1 VIGRLKRG
9 SEIDGFRLLE
19 KIHEGGMALIYR
31 VSKVGIDLPL
41 IMKIPKLEF
50 GDHPACYIGFEV
62 EQMILETLSGPHVP
76 RFVGNGDLAADPY
89 IVMEYIEGP
98 SLNQSA
104 RRAPLPAAETAR
116 LTAAL
121 ASAIHDL
128 HRQDVVHLDVKPEN
142 VLFRPTGEAV
152 LIDFGLSHH
161 GRLPD
166 LVEEEFHMPV
176 GTSAYISPEQVMGI
190 RCDPRSDI
198 FALGV
203 IIYQLAT
210 GRLPFGEPVTRSGF
224 RKRLYLDPAPPR
236 SITPDTPQWLQEIC
250 LHCLEVKIQ
259 NRYATAAQ
267 VAHDLVHTDQVTLG
281 ERGARLKTEGFLTT
295 AGRWLDSLR
304 IEPEPCPP
312 PSAHIASTP
321 HILVALDTN
330 HVDERMFQALR
341 EAVNRAMIAEQD
353 YRITCVMV
361 EEPSILTEE
370 EPGRELANSLHTQRL
385 MELRH
390 WAKPL
395 GLPLEKLR
403 FHVLEA
409 SNPGSVLVDYAN
421 ANHVD
426 QIIMGAR
433 DKSALRRI
441 LGSVSS
447 RVVADAQCS
456 VTVVRTPRAED
467 SRGEKGGDGVK

>member
-1 VIGRLKRG
+1 MIESLKPG
-9 SEIDGFRLLE
+9 SEIDGFHLLE

-31 VSKVGIDLPL
+31 VTKAGIDLPL
-41 IMKIPKLEF
+41 IMKIPKLGF

-76 RFVGNGDLAADPY
+76 RFIGKGDLAAHPY

-104 RRAPLPAAETAR
+104 QCAQSAPLPAAETAR

-121 ASAIHDL
+121 AAAIHDL
-128 HRQDVVHLDVKPEN
+128 HRQDVVHLDVKPGN

-210 GRLPFGEPVTRSGF
+210 GRLPFGEPVTRAGF
-224 RKRLYLDPAPPR
+224 RKRLYLDPAPPL
-236 SITPDTPQWLQEIC
+236 SINPETPPWLQEIC
-250 LHCLEVKIQ
+250 LHCLEVKTQ
-259 NRYATAAQ
+259 NRYTTAAQ
-267 VAHDLVHTDQVTLG
+267 VAHDLVHPDQVTLG
-281 ERGARLKTEGFLTT
+281 ERGARLRTAGFL
-295 AGRWLDSLR
+295 AIARRWLGSLR

-312 PSAHIASTP
+312 PSTHIAATP
-321 HILVALDTN
+321 HILVALDTT

-341 EAVNRAMIAEQD
+341 DAVSRAMIAEQD
-353 YRITCVMV
+353 CRISCVTV
-361 EEPSILTEE
+361 EEPSILTDEDQ
-370 EPGRELANSLHTQRL
+370 GRELANSLHTQRL

-409 SNPGSVLVDYAN
+409 SNPATVLVEYAK
-421 ANHVD
+421 ANQVD

-433 DKSALRRI
+433 GKSALRRI

-447 RVVADAQCS
+447 HVVAEAPCS
-456 VTVVRTPRAED
+456 VTVVRTPRAEKA
-467 SRGEKGGDGVK
+467 GEGVK

>member
-1 VIGRLKRG
+1 MIEQLKSG
-9 SEIDGFRLLE
+9 SEIDGFHLLE

-31 VSKVGIDLPL
+31 VSKAGTDLPL

-62 EQMILETLSGPHVP
+62 EQMILESLSGPHVP
-76 RFVGNGDLAADPY
+76 RFIGKGDLGTHPY

-98 SLNQSA
+98 SLRQLA
-104 RRAPLPAAETAR
+104 QHAPLPADETAR
-116 LTAAL
+116 LAAAL

-161 GRLPD
+161 ARLPD

-176 GTSAYISPEQVMGI
+176 GTAAYISPEQVVGI

-198 FALGV
+198 FMLGGV
-203 IIYQLAT
+203 IYQLAT
-210 GRLPFGEPVTRSGF
+210 GKLPFGDPTTRSGF
-224 RKRLYLDPAPPR
+224 RKRLYLDPVPPR
-236 SITPDTPQWLQEIC
+236 SLVPDTPAWLQEIC
-250 LHCLEVKIQ
+250 LHCLEVKAQ

-267 VAHDLVHTDQVTLG
+267 VAHDLLHSGQVTLS
-281 ERGARLKTEGFLTT
+281 ERGTRTETASLLTT
-295 AGRWLDSLR
+295 AKRWLASFQ

-312 PSAHIASTP
+312 PSAHIAATP
-321 HILVALDTN
+321 HILVALDTT
-330 HVDERMFQALR
+330 HVDETMFQALR
-341 EAVNRAMIAEQD
+341 DAVSRAMIAEQD
-353 YRITCVMV
+353 CRVTCVTV

-370 EPGRELANSLHTQRL
+370 DSGRELANSLHTQRL

-390 WAKPL
+390 WASPL
-395 GLPLEKLR
+395 SLPLEKLR

-409 SNPGSVLVDYAN
+409 SNPAIVLVEYAKL
-421 ANHVD
+421 NHVD

-433 DKSALRRI
+433 SKSVLRRI

-447 RVVADAQCS
+447 HVVAEAPCS
-456 VTVVRTPRAED
+456 VTVVRTLR
-467 SRGEKGGDGVK
+467 RT